1 LQAKN
6 ILKLRIERESTQNAF
21 CPRCGLVVPPYTRFI
36 PSPTR
41 PEEHYHAKCLLA
53 LAEQLGSSIQ
63 WVDC

>member
-1 LQAKN
+1 MKAKN

-53 LAEQLGSSIQ
+53 LAEQLGSHIQ

>member
-1 LQAKN
+1 MKTPN
-6 ILKLRIERESTQNAF
+6 ILKLRIERESTTNAF

-41 PEEHYHAKCLLA
+41 PEEHYHARCLLS
-53 LAEQLGSSIQ
+53 LAEQLGSRIQ